1 MLVCPLMRTLLFM
14 MGLLFTSTVFAKD
27 EIWLRTSAT
36 FKYKKIRFR
45 PEQQHRMNVDGKMK
59 SNVYRLSMVKKVKP
73 VRLIGAIGSF
83 NRYKKDPETRLSF
96 GFSKKHHRLVYEQRF
111 IEDESKSRM
120 RYRTRLKLI
129 KHIAIYQEVFY
140 EPKLDQLN
148 ELRLGATISK
158 NFGNIEGLFRFSV
171 IMESEKEPTDV
182 ILAGINIKI

>member
-1 MLVCPLMRTLLFM
+1 MRTILVII
-14 MGLLFTSTVFAKD
+14 GLIFTATVFAKD

-45 PEQQHRMNVDGKMK
+45 PEQQHRMNVGGEMK
-59 SNVYRLSMVKKVKP
+59 SNVYRLSMVKKIKP
-73 VRLIGAIGSF
+73 VKLLGAIGSF

-148 ELRLGATISK
+148 EWRLGATITQS
-158 NFGNIEGLFRFSV
+158 FGKIQGLLRFSV
-171 IMESEKEPTDV
+171 IMESKKEPTDV
-182 ILAGINIKI
+182 ILAGINLKI

>member
-1 MLVCPLMRTLLFM
+1 
-14 MGLLFTSTVFAKD
+14 
-27 EIWLRTSAT
+27 
-36 FKYKKIRFR
+36 
-45 PEQQHRMNVDGKMK
+45 MNVNGEMK

-148 ELRLGATISK
+148 EWRLGATITKS
-158 NFGNIEGLFRFSV
+158 FGKIQGLFRFSV